1 MDSLQTDWSRR
12 SVVKAGAAGAAGS
25 LLLPQIS
32 LAQPAATSG
41 SGLIG
46 SGGAGTAMGAMAR
59 PIDANTR
66 IRIGII
72 GCGGRGTGAAV
83 QALRADPNSELVCM
97 ADVFPDRLNSCY
109 ENVLRAMNPDAPEE
123 ATIAELKTDRV
134 NVPPEARHVGFDSYQ
149 KVIASNVDVV
159 LLTSYPAFRPA
170 HLKAAIEAG
179 KHVFAE
185 KPVAVDGPGIRSV
198 LESAALAKQKNLALL
213 VGFCWR
219 FHGGMQAVFEKILG
233 GTIGNIVTAHTT
245 YYTSTLSKRPRK
257 PEWSDIEFQL
267 RNWWHFNWISGD
279 HIVEQAVHS
288 VDRLAWAF
296 NDKVPSKVI
305 TLGGRAARTG
315 PESGDVF
322 DHFSAVYEY
331 DDGRRGFHSTRQM
344 DGCPSDNTDYIYG
357 TKGRA
362 TVNGWVPTLE
372 CRDPAGS
379 MLWNFPKETKTV
391 DMYQQE
397 HNELFKSI
405 RAGAPINDCVRGANS
420 TMMAIM
426 ARMAAYT
433 GQTISWEQAMNS
445 KEVLGPSSL
454 TLSEYPTGPVP
465 VPGKTRFF

>member
-1 MDSLQTDWSRR
+1 MHSEHYGQNHDWTRR
-12 SVVKAGAAGAAGS
+12 SIVKAGAAGAAGS
-25 LLLPQIS
+25 LLLPNVT
-32 LAQPAATSG
+32 LAQPAAVPANTVG
-41 SGLIG
+41 V
-46 SGGAGTAMGAMAR
+46 AR
-59 PIDANTR
+59 PIDGNTR
-66 IRIGII
+66 LRIGII

-83 QALRADPNSELVCM
+83 QALRADPNCELVAM
-97 ADVFPDRLNSCY
+97 ADVFADRLNSCY
-109 ENVLRAMNPDAPEE
+109 ENVLRAMNPDAPED
-123 ATIAELKTDRV
+123 AKIADLKTDRV
-134 NVPPEARHVGFDSYQ
+134 NVPPEARHVGFDSYL
-149 KVIASNVDVV
+149 KVIQSNVDVV

-198 LESAALAKQKNLALL
+198 LESAALAKQKNLAIL

-219 FHGGMQAVFEKILG
+219 FHGGMKAVFEQILG
-233 GTIGNIVTAHTT
+233 GAIGDIVSSHTT
-245 YYTSTLSKRPRK
+245 YYTSTLSKRARK
-257 PEWSDIEFQL
+257 PEWSDIEFQM

-288 VDRLAWAF
+288 VDRLAWSF
-296 NDKVPSKVI
+296 NDKIPTKVI
-305 TLGGRAARTG
+305 TLGGRAARSG

-331 DDGRRGFHSTRQM
+331 DDGRRGFHSCRQI

-372 CRDPAGS
+372 IKDYAGKPA
-379 MLWNFPKETKTV
+379 WNFAGPKPI
-391 DMYQQE
+391 DMYQAE

-405 RAGAPINDCVRGANS
+405 RAGTPINDCVRGANS

-426 ARMAAYT
+426 ARMSAYT
-433 GQTISWEQAMNS
+433 GQTVSWEQAMNS
-445 KEVLGPSSL
+445 KEVLGPSAL
-454 TLSEYPTGPVP
+454 DLAAYPTGPVP
-465 VPGKTRFF
+465 IPGKTKFF

>member
-1 MDSLQTDWSRR
+1 MTHSDSSPAGYGHLSRR
-12 SVVKAGAAGAAGS
+12 TIVKSGAITAAAS
-25 LLLPQIS
+25 LVLPTVS
-32 LAQPAATSG
+32 LGQPAAS
-41 SGLIG
+41 
-46 SGGAGTAMGAMAR
+46 AGNLAR
-59 PIDANTR
+59 PIDANTKL
-66 IRIGII
+66 RIGII

-83 QALRADPNSELVCM
+83 QALRADPNTVLVAM
-97 ADVFPDRLNSCY
+97 ADVFADRLNSCY
-109 ENVLRAMNPDAPEE
+109 ENVLRAMNPDAPED
-123 ATIAELKTDRV
+123 AKVSDLKTDRV
-134 NVPPEARHVGFDSYQ
+134 AVPPESRFVGFDSYQ
-149 KVIASNVDVV
+149 KVIDSDVDVV

-170 HLKAAIEAG
+170 HLKAAIAAG

-198 LESAALAKQKNLALL
+198 LESAALAKQKNLAIL

-219 FHGGMQAVFEKILG
+219 YHTGMKAVFDQVLG
-233 GTIGNIVTAHTT
+233 GTIGDVLSSHTT

-267 RNWWHFNWISGD
+267 RNWWHFAWISGD

-288 VDRLAWAF
+288 VDRLAWSF
-296 NDKVPSKVI
+296 NDKLPTKVI
-305 TLGGRAARTG
+305 ALGGRAARTG

-331 DDGRRGFHSTRQM
+331 DDGRRAFHSTRQM

-372 CRDPAGS
+372 CKNLAGQP
-379 MLWNFPKETKTV
+379 LWKYSGPPPL
-391 DMYQQE
+391 DMYQSE

-405 RAGAPINDCVRGANS
+405 RAGKPINDCERGTHS

-433 GQTISWEQAMNS
+433 GQTITWDQAMNS
-445 KEVLGPSSL
+445 KQVLGPASMDVPS
-454 TLSEYPTGPVP
+454 YPTGPVP
-465 VPGKTRFF
+465 VPGQTKFF